1 MTQRRKPRMPTEPA
15 VRAAGPTDAAAA
27 REAEI
32 AEERL
37 ADWLVQ
43 LVGRH
48 ARDTIDPED
57 PAHAQYFAWLAEEAR
72 AAQTPAE
79 RAQTAREAEV
89 FARDMVERLRAMNV
103 VGAAS
108 DGAVASAE
116 PAGDSAAASVRG
128 VHAAPTTRAPR
139 GSLHG
144 KASVHEATRA
154 GYAARFAL
162 GVAAG
167 IGRELWDEPVDAWVE
182 LPDDVPPGPHVALT
196 VRGAS
201 MTPLLHDGDT
211 LLVRL
216 GSNVAVGDVVVARRP
231 EHGYV
236 VKRVARVSR
245 ASLVLAS
252 DNAAFSDV
260 TLPHDPA
267 LIVGVVVLRWCT
279 HAQTRM

>member
-1 MTQRRKPRMPTEPA
+1 MTQRRKPRMPTDPA
-15 VRAAGPTDAAAA
+15 VRAEPAGAQAA
-27 REAEI
+27 RAGEI

-43 LVGRH
+43 LVGRQV
-48 ARDTIDPED
+48 RDTIDPED

-79 RAQTAREAEV
+79 RAQTAREADV
-89 FARDMVERLRAMNV
+89 FARDMMQRLRETSA
-103 VGAAS
+103 VGAGS
-108 DGAVASAE
+108 EDAVAAPETTGGSVT
-116 PAGDSAAASVRG
+116 AGVRG
-128 VHAAPTTRAPR
+128 VYSAPPVRSPR
-139 GSLHG
+139 GSMQG
-144 KASVHEATRA
+144 KASVNEAARA

-182 LPDDVPPGPHVALT
+182 LPEGVALGPHVALT

-211 LLVRL
+211 LLVRV
-216 GSNVAVGDVVVARRP
+216 GSDVTVGDVIVARRP

-236 VKRVARVSR
+236 VKRVARVNRESM
-245 ASLVLAS
+245 VLAS
-252 DNAAFSDV
+252 DNAAFTNV
-260 TLPHDPA
+260 TVPRDPA

-279 HAQTRM
+279 HAQASM